1 MSLCSVDFIERTSKI
16 ASARDWK
23 GAWFMLDIQTKQMQP
38 DIVVLVITGRITIG
52 RDSQHLEWAVGSLVS
67 EQRKK
72 IILDLTGVTHI
83 DSTGIGIIM
92 MSAGQ
97 VKDAGGELRL
107 AGAAGHVEEV
117 LKMTNVNRILGLHPT
132 TETAAASF

>member
-1 MSLCSVDFIERTSKI
+1 
-16 ASARDWK
+16 
-23 GAWFMLDIQTKQMQP
+23 MLDIQTKQLQP

-52 RDSQHLEWAVGSLVS
+52 RDSQHLEWTVGSLVS

-72 IILDLTGVTHI
+72 IIFDLTGVTHV

-92 MSAGQ
+92 MSAGK
-97 VKDAGGELRL
+97 VKEAGGELRL

-117 LKMTNVNRILGLHPT
+117 LKMTNVHQILGLHPT
-132 TETAAASF
+132 TAAAAASF